1 MMRLFTPNRRRAMA
15 GSVAGALAGALLAA
29 ALWPFLGGTGPAA
42 ARALVLLV
50 PAGVVFALSLA
61 VALAR
66 FITQVVDPLA
76 PTTAPRPMGVIQRT
90 LTNSLEQGFVFAAA
104 GSLLVQAPPAWAPGA
119 AAVLAVTFGAGRLA
133 FLLGYLHSTFGRG
146 PGMAATFLAN
156 AAAGGLAIF
165 GLFR

>member
-1 MMRLFTPNRRRAMA
+1 MRLLNRNRLRAIA
-15 GSVAGALAGALLAA
+15 GSLVGAVGGIGLAA
-29 ALWPFLGGTGPAA
+29 ALWPVLVDTGDSV

-50 PAGVVFALSLA
+50 PAGVVFALSLG
-61 VALAR
+61 VALSR

-76 PTTAPRPMGVIQRT
+76 NTATPRPMGVIQRT

-104 GSLLVQAPPAWAPGA
+104 GAALLSTNAPWAPGA
-119 AAVLAVTFGAGRLA
+119 AAVLAVTFGLGRVA

-156 AAAGGLAIF
+156 AGAIGLTVY
-165 GLFR
+165 GLVT